1 MPSKCTRCA
10 KWDRRNT
17 KGNPR
22 RTLSECTSNR
32 ECERDAERHGCE
44 LTGPDQ
50 AVCSLDSSRG
60 KRASNRCFACAMRQD
75 VAGIGRACGS
85 YIDCED
91 DDDTG
96 HDWACVAS
104 STGGGGTCQVCK
116 AGATNVEEEIAL
128 DVEKMWES
136 IEPHLAVPVRSCGS
150 VKRGSADPAV
160 RAFLAIGA
168 DLDDLC
174 LSASVAGHYRR
185 GACEWDGRVCSKTT
199 RK

>member
-1 MPSKCTRCA
+1 MQQ
-10 KWDRRNT
+10 
-17 KGNPR
+17 G
-22 RTLSECTSNR
+22 
-32 ECERDAERHGCE
+32 
-44 LTGPDQ
+44 
-50 AVCSLDSSRG
+50 
-60 KRASNRCFACAMRQD
+60 
-75 VAGIGRACGS
+75 VAGVGRACGS
-85 YIDCED
+85 YSDCETG
-91 DDDTG
+91 TG

-104 STGGGGTCQVCK
+104 DSGGGGTCQVCK
-116 AGATNVEEEIAL
+116 KTTEVSDVEEEIAL

-160 RAFLAIGA
+160 RAFLAVGA

-185 GACEWDGRVCSKTT
+185 GACEWDGSVCSKAT